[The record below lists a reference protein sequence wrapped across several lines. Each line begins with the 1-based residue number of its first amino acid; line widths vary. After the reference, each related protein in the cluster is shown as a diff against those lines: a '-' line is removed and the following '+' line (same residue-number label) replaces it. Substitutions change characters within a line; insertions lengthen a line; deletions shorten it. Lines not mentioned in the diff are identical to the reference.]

1 MKIIQKKN
9 HGSAKNMMQALN
21 LRHRRHSNLPS
32 VLVTLLAGAVE
43 PLLAEETENQLLLWE
58 VPPVSTSHTGVGQT
72 CKTEKMLCS

>member
-43 PLLAEETENQLLLWE
+43 PLFAEETENPRHQVLLFFCGRFL
-58 VPPVSTSHTGVGQT
+58 
-72 CKTEKMLCS
+72 L